1 MCSGGVPTKM
11 SYTKYGISPQLV
23 ERIKLKMKQSAMK
36 ERVKQ
41 IVDGVTKA
49 DLQNRQT
56 VRRLVRKVTSALN
69 ESVSAQQEEAI
80 VQFVLAQK
88 IDPNNTFHLLKLW
101 GMFR

>member
-1 MCSGGVPTKM
+1 M

-23 ERIKLKMKQSAMK
+23 ERIKLKMKQPALK

-56 VRRLVRKVTSALN
+56 VRRLLRKIASALN
-69 ESVSAQQEEAI
+69 ENISAQQEEAI
-80 VQFVLAQK
+80 VHFVLAQK